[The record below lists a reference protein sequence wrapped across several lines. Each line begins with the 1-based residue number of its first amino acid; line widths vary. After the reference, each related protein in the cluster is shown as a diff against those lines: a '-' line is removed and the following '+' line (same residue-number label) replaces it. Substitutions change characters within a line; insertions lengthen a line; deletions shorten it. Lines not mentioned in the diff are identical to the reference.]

1 MVSYLTA
8 AAEAGED
15 SILHAPITQFPH
27 SPWTDGD
34 VYLHDGVFSVSKL
47 MEIAI
52 YFDFLERDLFKPP
65 VINFRHAVE
74 PHIFTQGKQRAKHDS
89 VNLRI
94 RVIH

>member
-1 MVSYLTA
+1 MA
-8 AAEAGED
+8 AAEED
-15 SILHAPITQFPH
+15 IVLHALITQLPH

-52 YFDFLERDLFKPP
+52 YLDFLERDLFKPP

-74 PHIFTQGKQRAKHDS
+74 PHIFIQGKQRAKHDS

-94 RVIH
+94 RGIH